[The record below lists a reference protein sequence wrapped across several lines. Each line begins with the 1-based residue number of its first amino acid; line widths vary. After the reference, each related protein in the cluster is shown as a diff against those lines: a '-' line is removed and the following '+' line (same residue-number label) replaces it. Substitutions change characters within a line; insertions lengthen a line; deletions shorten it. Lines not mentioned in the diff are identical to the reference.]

1 MDCIKRSQE
10 ALSGR
15 TWMAVK
21 FFVKNEISRRSRKIS
36 KWHAYL
42 RIFLAGGVWCMVTL
56 IYDDPPSLLI
66 WICCPGPPCNGNFL
80 RSLPC
85 LAFFSLW
92 LIISWQD
99 TAFLLISEHCLFVNV
114 SEVYSSNKPGGL
126 PPFLPCPN
134 PKSHQSPLPHK
145 KITVPYKPLVNR
157 YRRKHRANRIG
168 RLHVNSSQKN
178 PNKTHF
184 THKLALN
191 WTKHTLSL
199 VFPHRYNATP
209 CL

>member
-1 MDCIKRSQE
+1 MLTEKSHYHIWVNMTIKLNFNTKSFLNLFSVLYSCSKCISISHNFIFSGLVVKKPWTTEEKRSVLNILGRYVSSGTIPGKNACMDCIKRSQE

-15 TWMAVK
+15 TWTAVK

-66 WICCPGPPCNGNFL
+66 WICCPGSPCNGNFL

-92 LIISWQD
+92 LIILWQD
-99 TAFLLISEHCLFVNV
+99 TAFFAYQRALFV
-114 SEVYSSNKPGGL
+114 
-126 PPFLPCPN
+126 C
-134 PKSHQSPLPHK
+134 
-145 KITVPYKPLVNR
+145 
-157 YRRKHRANRIG
+157 
-168 RLHVNSSQKN
+168 
-178 PNKTHF
+178 
-184 THKLALN
+184 
-191 WTKHTLSL
+191 
-199 VFPHRYNATP
+199 
-209 CL
+209 

>member
-1 MDCIKRSQE
+1 MDHRRKEKCTEYIGEVRQLRNHPGEECMHGLHQKKPRGPQ
-10 ALSGR
+10 R
-15 TWMAVK
+15 PNWTAVK

-85 LAFFSLW
+85 LAFFSLR
-92 LIISWQD
+92 LIILWQD

-157 YRRKHRANRIG
+157 
-168 RLHVNSSQKN
+168 
-178 PNKTHF
+178 
-184 THKLALN
+184 
-191 WTKHTLSL
+191 
-199 VFPHRYNATP
+199 
-209 CL
+209 